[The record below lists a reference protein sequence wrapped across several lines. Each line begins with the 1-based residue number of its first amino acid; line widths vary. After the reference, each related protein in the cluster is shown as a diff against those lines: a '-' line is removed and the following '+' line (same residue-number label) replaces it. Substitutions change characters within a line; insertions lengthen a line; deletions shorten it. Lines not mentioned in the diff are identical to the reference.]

1 MARKGLLQRH
11 LKRTLLVK
19 KYAKKRQ
26 ILLNERDNASSF
38 EEKSNLQRKLQRL
51 PRDSSSTRLRNRC
64 WKTGRGRGIYK
75 DFGLSRH
82 VLREMGNEG
91 LIPGLMKS
99 SW

>member
-26 ILLNERDNASSF
+26 ILLNEIDNAASF

>member
-1 MARKGLLQRH
+1 MARKSLLQRH

-26 ILLNERDNASSF
+26 ILLNEISNATSL
-38 EEKSNLQRKLQRL
+38 EKKNNLERQLQRL
-51 PRDSSSTRLRNRC
+51 ARDSSSTRLRNRC

>member
-19 KYAKKRQ
+19 KYAKKRNV
-26 ILLNERDNASSF
+26 LLNEINSAESF
-38 EEKSNLQRKLQRL
+38 EEKIKLQRQLQRL
-51 PRDSSSTRLRNRC
+51 PRDSSATRLRNRC
-64 WKTGRGRGIYK
+64 WKTGRSRGVYK

-82 VLREMGNEG
+82 VLREMCNAA
-91 LIPGLMKS
+91 LVPGLKKA